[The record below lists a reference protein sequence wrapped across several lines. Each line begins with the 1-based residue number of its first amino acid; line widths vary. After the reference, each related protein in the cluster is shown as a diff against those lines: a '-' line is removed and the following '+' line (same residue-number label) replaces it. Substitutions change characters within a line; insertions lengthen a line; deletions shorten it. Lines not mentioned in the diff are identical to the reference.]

1 MAWFIVYMDTTLHRE
16 ATVTSDSGESH
27 SASRETHEVVEYDA
41 DTGTYR
47 ATYDSS
53 TESVC
58 MAIISTVAA
67 VSETDPS
74 ELEPLYPVIN
84 PDALNALFSSK
95 QDGRSRTGG
104 EVRFTYCGYE
114 ITATSNS
121 DVQVAPTEQ

>member
-27 SASRETHEVVEYDA
+27 SASREIHEVVEYDA

-67 VSETDPS
+67 VSETDLS
-74 ELEPLYPVIN
+74 ELEPLYSVIN
-84 PDALNALFSSK
+84 PDALNALFASK

-104 EVRFTYCGYE
+104 EVRFTYCEYE
-114 ITATSNS
+114 ITATSNG